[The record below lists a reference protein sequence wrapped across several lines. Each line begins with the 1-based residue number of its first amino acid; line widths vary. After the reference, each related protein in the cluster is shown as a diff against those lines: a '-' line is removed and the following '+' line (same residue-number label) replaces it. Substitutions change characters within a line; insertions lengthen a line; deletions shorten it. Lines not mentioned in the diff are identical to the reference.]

1 VERNDYVLEKND
13 VFVPEWNRK
22 STNDT
27 SKNIEKL
34 SSTIEFM
41 SFMDKGIEA
50 FVDRLSNHFSSWNK
64 FGV

>member
-1 VERNDYVLEKND
+1 MERNDYVLEKND

-50 FVDRLSNHFSSWNK
+50 FVDSLSNHFSSWNK

>member
-50 FVDRLSNHFSSWNK
+50 FVDSLSNHFSSWNK